1 MASPLSQAGALAE
14 PSQYAALHT
23 NRFMTG
29 LWTNRNQL
37 RDAATTFLYEKFYSA
52 TRFDSLVGGLN
63 GELTPRMTMARRA
76 GHIVYNSQI
85 FPPIG
90 RFYAFREFSTSDE
103 QIRVMADCAGQVFDA
118 TGPNRKLNVWNKS
131 AGAGDSTFQSVGNN
145 LFFGNGL
152 DQKQWIQSLPAW
164 SAGATFTPLQ
174 YLVDSNNNLQVAEGG
189 LTVGVT
195 GVQVL
200 SNVLTITLDPQDV
213 NLPQN
218 LMALGGLKLTMS
230 GFGGAAF
237 LNGATITIGT
247 VPQGQ
252 PATSSNVFSLPFI
265 NADYGPT
272 QETGVATSGSGI
284 TGGVTPVWANTIGAY
299 TIDGGQQWIC
309 KGSSVQDW
317 GIAAPLNAPTVVQS
331 KLPTTFPAWSK
342 NTYFSTC
349 FLIYNSANT
358 IFLVTTFGT
367 TGSVEPVWNNAAGT
381 ITADNTVSWTSQG
394 SGLRVAGSPVAAGAF
409 IFVNDSG
416 GTPNF
421 FKAKNA
427 GNTAAQAPV
436 FTGALGSQVIDGGVT
451 WINVGKAQKWSD
463 VTSSL
468 INGSFATIPVQGGG
482 AVVIG
487 VGQGVASGTA
497 IALPTGY
504 SAGSMIAWNSPGT
517 ANGVQSSGVFQAT
530 SAGGILN
537 ASFANRSSGFG
548 TAATSNWA
556 AAAWAG
562 TAAGAVTQTTVGGL
576 QYLAFTTAMGDSLV
590 ICAGALANAA
600 TIAVPAGG
608 FLATQFQNIAG
619 AASTDPVG
627 NGMNIL
633 QVCSLDATLKLTVTY
648 NDNSGGTWHG
658 SANVFGIFWKTGGG
672 VSSQGVTGGG
682 TAILIPVTSLNSLAV
697 IQAVTADA
705 ASFGLPAGFGSST
718 VISTCAMA
726 TGILNGSHVAHG
738 WTVSIAG
745 QTATVQYVDLAGA
758 PGIYTQGS
766 ANVFSLAAV
775 LATTVVS
782 PAQTVIDSNGNL
794 EAIAIS
800 GDSGAAQPAWA
811 PSSGQQ
817 TVDNNATWRNTG
829 LTTAARTRPSAWAF
843 SFKSSVTKHVSTA
856 SQRST
861 NVTLD
866 ANNFAFLQ
874 GQGSTNPA
882 VDRIVIFRIAQ
893 GGATLLFEDE
903 IPAPPA
909 GQLWQYSDQL
919 PDSSLN
925 ELLPAPVAKA
935 NDPPPVGFKPMEY
948 HVNRIFGAKG
958 NVLSWS
964 NAANQ
969 LGDPMQSYLP
979 QNFFTLPAKIT
990 RCWASTIGLFVFTIS
1005 DVFLVTGLGT
1015 AASPFVCQKYIT
1027 GLGLL
1032 SYDAFTVNKTT
1043 PYLMDNVKRVMALDP
1058 SAGLIEPGFPIAD
1071 QFDSLFDATTAQL
1084 AWLDGSHGDTAL
1096 FAGNTAGSWF
1106 RMGALSAPE
1115 SGLVWS
1121 PMGTIAAGFKAMSA
1135 VEITPGQKAL
1145 LLGPAGN
1152 GQILMRDTTVNTD
1165 AGAKFA
1171 WHPVI
1176 GSVVLAQPGQIAE
1189 LAFFTLESARVGSR
1203 ATMGILLGEINGGTA
1218 VNFDTLYKTGQDP
1231 PLLPASK
1238 TLYNDRYAVM
1248 QNQQTVLCRHLQI
1261 RFDFP
1266 AEDAYNEIFT
1276 YTLFGAIH
1284 NEMRSQ

>member
-1 MASPLSQAGALAE
+1 MASPLSQAGALSD

-63 GELTPRMTMARRA
+63 GELTPRMSMARRA
-76 GHIVYNSQI
+76 GHRVYNTQI

-90 RFYAFREFSTSDE
+90 RFYPFREFSTSDE
-103 QIRVMADCAGQVFDA
+103 EIRVMADSAAVVFDA
-118 TGPNRKLNVWNKS
+118 TGPNRKLAVWNKS
-131 AGAGDSTFQSVGNN
+131 AGAGDTTFQSVGNN

-152 DQKQWIQSLPAW
+152 DQKQWIQSLPEW
-164 SAGATFTPLQ
+164 SIGATFTPLQ

-200 SNVLTITLDPQDV
+200 GNVLTITLDPQDV

-218 LMALGGLKLTMS
+218 LMALVGLNLTMS
-230 GFGGAAF
+230 GFGGATF
-237 LNGATITIGT
+237 LNGATITIAQ

-272 QETGVATSGSGI
+272 QETGVASSGTGI
-284 TGGVTPVWANTIGAY
+284 TGGSQPAWSSTIGAY

-331 KLPTTFPAWSK
+331 LLPTTFPAWTAT
-342 NTYFSTC
+342 TYFSTC
-349 FLIYNSANT
+349 FLIYNSANV

-367 TGSVEPVWNNAAGT
+367 TGTVEPTWDNTAGHVT
-381 ITADNTVSWTSQG
+381 VDNTVSWTAQG
-394 SGLRVAGSPVAAGAF
+394 SGVRVPSSAVAAGAF
-409 IFVNDSG
+409 VFVNDSG
-416 GTPNF
+416 GTPYF

-427 GNTAAQAPV
+427 GNTAALAPV
-436 FTGALGSQVIDGGVT
+436 FTSALGSQVIDGGVT
-451 WINVGKAQKWSD
+451 WINVGKAERWSD
-463 VTSSL
+463 VTSSV
-468 INGSFATIPVQGGG
+468 ISGNFATIPVQGGG
-482 AVVIG
+482 AVVLG
-487 VGQGVASGTA
+487 VGQGAASGSA

-504 SAGSMIAWNSPGT
+504 SASNLIAWNSPGN

-530 SAGGILN
+530 NAGGILN
-537 ASFANRSSGFG
+537 ASFTNRSNGFG
-548 TAATSNWA
+548 TAASSNWA

-562 TAAGAVTQTTVGGL
+562 TAAGAVTLTTVGGL
-576 QYLAFTTAMGDSLV
+576 QYLAFTTAMGDPLV
-590 ICAGALANAA
+590 ICTGPLANGA
-600 TIAVPAGG
+600 TIAVPGGG
-608 FLATQFQNIAG
+608 FVATQFQNIVG
-619 AASTDPVG
+619 AAGTSATA

-633 QVCSLDATLKLTVTY
+633 QVCRLDATLTLTVTY
-648 NDNSGGTWHG
+648 NDDSGSTWPG
-658 SANVFGIFWKTGGG
+658 SANVFGIFWQAGGG
-672 VSSQGVTGGG
+672 VSAQGVLSG
-682 TAILIPVTSLNSLAV
+682 TAILIPITSLSSLAV
-697 IQAVTADA
+697 TQAVVADA
-705 ASFGLPAGFGSST
+705 ANFGLPAGFGSSMT
-718 VISTCAMA
+718 ISTAAMA
-726 TGILNGSHVAHG
+726 TGTLNGTHVAHG
-738 WTVSIAG
+738 WNVTVTG
-745 QTATVQYVDLAGA
+745 QTVAAQYLDSS
-758 PGIYTQGS
+758 GIYTQGS
-766 ANVFSLAAV
+766 ANVYSLAAV
-775 LATTVVS
+775 LNTTIVS

-794 EAIAIS
+794 ETIAIS
-800 GDSGAAQPAWA
+800 GDSGAAQPVWS

-829 LTTAARTRPSAWAF
+829 LTTAARTEPSTWAF
-843 SFKSSVTKHVSTA
+843 SFKSSVTGHVSTA
-856 SQRST
+856 SKSST

-874 GQGSTNPA
+874 GEGSTNPA
-882 VDRIVIFRIAQ
+882 VDRIVIERIAQ
-893 GGATLLFEDE
+893 GGSTLLYLDE

-909 GQLWQYSDQL
+909 GQLWQYQDQL

-925 ELLPAPVAKA
+925 ELLPAPIAHA
-935 NDPPPVGFKPMEY
+935 NDQPPVGFKPMEY
-948 HVNRIFGAKG
+948 HVSRIWGAKG

-964 NAANQ
+964 NGSNQ
-969 LGDPMQSYLP
+969 LGDPNQSYQPL
-979 QNFFTLPAKIT
+979 NFFTLPAKIT
-990 RCWASTIGLFVFTIS
+990 RCWSSTIGLFVFTVS
-1005 DVFLVTGLGT
+1005 DVFLVSGDGS
-1015 AASPFVCQKYIT
+1015 AGNPFVCAKYIS

-1043 PYLMDNVKRVMALDP
+1043 PYLMNSVKQVMALDP

-1071 QFDSLFDATTAQL
+1071 QFDSLYDASTAQL

-1096 FAGNTAGSWF
+1096 FAGNTTGNWF

-1121 PMGTIAAGFKAMSA
+1121 PMGTLAAGFKAMSA
-1135 VEITPGQKAL
+1135 VEVTPGQKAL

-1165 AGAKFA
+1165 AGTLFP
-1171 WHPVI
+1171 WFPII

-1189 LAFFTLESARVGSR
+1189 LAYFTLESARVGTR
-1203 ATMGILLGEINGGTA
+1203 ATMGIKLGEIQAPKTPG
-1218 VNFDTLYKTGQDP
+1218 FDTLYMTRQDP
-1231 PLLPASK
+1231 PLLPASE

-1248 QNQQTVLCRHLQI
+1248 QNQQTALCRHLQI
-1261 RFDFP
+1261 RFDYP

-1276 YTLFGAIH
+1276 YTIFGAIH